1 VAVIRSTPAAA
12 TVAAFLGI
20 VLLGGGN
27 GVAVRFSNQE
37 LAPFW
42 GATVRFAIAAAVL
55 LVIVALRSVPL
66 PRGPALTGSVLYG
79 ALGFGGAFGFIYW
92 GLVRTPAGLGQVILA
107 LVPLLTFLLAVTQGL
122 ELFRRQSLAGAL
134 IALVGIAIVFGEEVG
149 GGAPLASLLAVLAAA
164 VCMAESNV
172 VVKRFPKCHPVANNA
187 IAMSTGAAILLA
199 VSLVAGEPHVL
210 PSQARTWAAVA
221 YVSLAGSA
229 AVFSLFLFVIGR
241 LTASATSYV
250 MLLMPLVTV
259 SLGAALAGESITP
272 AFLVGGAFVL
282 AGVYV
287 GAFAPPISGL
297 LRLPA
302 RSGMTPAMRPGAAGD
317 AALDA
322 RPAASSGPIQ
332 PGCA

>member
-1 VAVIRSTPAAA
+1 MLRIPAAA
-12 TVAAFLGI
+12 TVAAFLAI

-42 GATVRFAIAAAVL
+42 GATLRFGIAAIVL
-55 LVIVALRSVPL
+55 LVIVALRRVPL
-66 PRGPALTGSVLYG
+66 PRGSALAGSLLYG
-79 ALGFGGAFGFIYW
+79 VLGFGGAFGFIYW

-107 LVPLLTFLLAVTQGL
+107 LVPLLTFLLAVAQGL
-122 ELFRRQSLAGAL
+122 EPFRRQSLTGAL
-134 IALVGIAIVFGEEVG
+134 IALVGIAIVFGERVG
-149 GGAPLASLLAVLAAA
+149 AGAPLGSMLAVLAAA

-187 IAMSTGAAILLA
+187 IAMSTGAAILLV
-199 VSLVAGEPHVL
+199 VSVVAGEPHVL
-210 PSQARTWAAVA
+210 PTEMRTWTAVV

-259 SLGAALAGESITP
+259 SLGAALAGESITS
-272 AFLVGGAFVL
+272 AFLAGGVFVL

-297 LRLPA
+297 LPVPA
-302 RSGMTPAMRPGAAGD
+302 RSAIPPTTRTR
-317 AALDA
+317 AALNA
-322 RPAASSGPIQ
+322 ALVPTPVASSTPVQ

>member
-1 VAVIRSTPAAA
+1 MIRITPAAA
-12 TVAAFLGI
+12 TITAFLAI

-42 GATVRFAIAAAVL
+42 GATLRFGIAAIVL
-55 LVIVALRSVPL
+55 LVIVAVRRVPL
-66 PRGPALTGSVLYG
+66 PRGSALTGSLLYG
-79 ALGFGGAFGFIYW
+79 VLGFGGAFGFIYW

-107 LVPLLTFLLAVTQGL
+107 LVPLVTFLLAVVQRL
-122 ELFRRQSLAGAL
+122 ERFRRQSLAGAL
-134 IALVGIAIVFGEEVG
+134 IALAGIAVVFDERVG
-149 GGAPLASLLAVLAAA
+149 AGAPIESMLAILAAA

-199 VSLVAGEPHVL
+199 VSLVAGEPRVL
-210 PSQARTWAAVA
+210 PAEARTWTAVA

-241 LTASATSYV
+241 WTASATSYV

-272 AFLVGGAFVL
+272 VFVAGGAFVL

-287 GAFAPPISGL
+287 GAFAPPISIPG
-297 LRLPA
+297 RIA
-302 RSGMTPAMRPGAAGD
+302 ARPGVGAASRAGTDGD
-317 AALDA
+317 AALLSA
-322 RPAASSGPIQ
+322 PVGSSNPVQ